1 MNAMSRT
8 ALNAYAKVQVD
19 TSVEGA
25 SPHKLIDLL
34 FEGALF
40 AVSNAKGYMLR
51 KEIAAKGK
59 SISHA
64 IAIID
69 DGLKNCLD
77 MEVGGELALNLRALY
92 AYMSYRLLQAN
103 LSNSVEPLDEVTHLL
118 ADLRGAWAMI
128 DKPRAPASLSGLLAE
143 RNPAQNF
150 GQA

>member
-1 MNAMSRT
+1 MSRT

-40 AVSNAKGYMLR
+40 AVSDAKGHMQR

-59 SISHA
+59 AISHA

-77 MEVGGELALNLRALY
+77 LKVGGELALNLRALY
-92 AYMSYRLLQAN
+92 EYMSHRLLLAN
-103 LSNSVEPLDEVTHLL
+103 LKNEIEPLDEVTQLL
-118 ADLRGAWAMI
+118 GDLRGAWAMI
-128 DKPRAPASLSGLLAE
+128 EKPQAPVSLAAAAVARSPSLSHGKA
-143 RNPAQNF
+143 
-150 GQA
+150 